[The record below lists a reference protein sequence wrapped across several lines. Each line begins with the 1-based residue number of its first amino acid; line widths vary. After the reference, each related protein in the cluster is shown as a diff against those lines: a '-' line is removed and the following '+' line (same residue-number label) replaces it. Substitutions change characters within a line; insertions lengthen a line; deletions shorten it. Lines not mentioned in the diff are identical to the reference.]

1 MTKSQKIFVGFLSFL
16 PILFIIIFMIGFIL
30 IIGKLVNAGE
40 PEAEAFAANFIPFF
54 ILIAL
59 SSLLS
64 FALLIYYIIHAVNNT
79 NISSNERIV
88 WILVFIFAG
97 VIGFPIYWYMRIWNE
112 KPAVPPTANPDNV
125 IKI

>member
-1 MTKSQKIFVGFLSFL
+1 MTKNQKIFIGILSFL
-16 PILFIIIFMIGFIL
+16 PIIFIL
-30 IIGKLVNAGE
+30 ICITAMIFVMRDLMLHGAPDPTVFAG
-40 PEAEAFAANFIPFF
+40 FAPFF
-54 ILIAL
+54 VLMAL

-97 VIGFPIYWYMRIWNE
+97 VIGFPIYWYMRIWKE
-112 KPAVPPTANPDNV
+112 KPVIPPTANPDNV
-125 IKI
+125 IRI